1 MAIWGKLKDELDRA
15 GRAAQKAVDE
25 GKVRLD
31 LLRVRQRA
39 DRAAQALGHA
49 VYQARKSGG
58 DLTADQYHRLAGDL
72 AAAQAEIAALEA
84 QLREAGLPTDE
95 PSPGAV

>member
-31 LLRVRQRA
+31 LMRARQRA
-39 DRAAQALGHA
+39 DRAAQGLGYA
-49 VYQARKSGG
+49 VYQARKTGG
-58 DLTADQYHRLAGDL
+58 DLTAEQYHRLAAEL
-72 AAAQAEIAALEA
+72 TAAESEVKTLET
-84 QLREAGLPTDE
+84 QLTSTGTEDAGTTP
-95 PSPGAV
+95 P

>member
-31 LLRVRQRA
+31 LMRARQRA
-39 DRAAQALGHA
+39 DRGAQALGYA
-49 VYQARKSGG
+49 VYQARNAGG
-58 DLTADQYHRLAGDL
+58 DLTAEQYHRLAADL
-72 AAAQAEIAALEA
+72 TAAQSEINALEA
-84 QLREAGLPTDE
+84 QLTAAGHSTT
-95 PSPGAV
+95 